1 MAAGIRITPEV
12 KAALRRRFRGMEE
25 TRWVTELAAQRG
37 WKEANRC
44 YLESM
49 REQGVQE
56 MAALMED
63 LGVSGIVSTEE
74 ALELLE
80 TALAVYLPEAE
91 VRRTTDDE
99 GQPELQIVV
108 RDCPTYACIEQSGW
122 RGVTACGSWHRRQ
135 GWYQALGVDALD
147 TVVGEKKWGDI
158 ACASLVRLKVTP
170 LEMSGTP
177 RLSGFGF

>member
-1 MAAGIRITPEV
+1 MAVGMRITPEA
-12 KAALRRRFRGMEE
+12 KAALRHRFRGMEE

-37 WKEANRC
+37 WREANRC

-63 LGVSGIVSTEE
+63 LGVSGTVSTEE

-80 TALAVYLPEAE
+80 AALAIYLPEAKM
-91 VRRTTDDE
+91 RRTTDDE
-99 GQPELQIVV
+99 GHLAFMIAV
-108 RDCPTYACIEQSGW
+108 RDCPTYARIEQSGW
-122 RGVTACGSWHRRQ
+122 HGVTACGSWHRRQ

-158 ACASLVRLKVTP
+158 ACAALVRLKATLP
-170 LEMSGTP
+170 EI
-177 RLSGFGF
+177 

>member
-1 MAAGIRITPEV
+1 MATAMRLTPEV

-25 TRWVTELAAQRG
+25 TGWVAELAAQRG
-37 WKEANRC
+37 WREANRR

-63 LGVSGIVSTEE
+63 LGVSGTVSTEE

-91 VRRTTDDE
+91 ARRTTDDE
-99 GQPELQIVV
+99 GQLVLLIAV
-108 RDCPTYACIEQSGW
+108 RDCPTYARIERSGLARRDRLRLLAQASGLVSGAG
-122 RGVTACGSWHRRQ
+122 RGCAGHGGGREEVGRHRLRCAGATDGGTA
-135 GWYQALGVDALD
+135 
-147 TVVGEKKWGDI
+147 
-158 ACASLVRLKVTP
+158 
-170 LEMSGTP
+170 
-177 RLSGFGF
+177 

>member
-1 MAAGIRITPEV
+1 MVTAMRLTPEV
-12 KAALRRRFRGMEE
+12 KAVLRRRFRGMEE
-25 TRWVTELAAQRG
+25 TRWVAELAAQRG
-37 WKEANRC
+37 WKEANRR

-63 LGVSGIVSTEE
+63 LGVSGTVSTEE

-80 TALAVYLPEAE
+80 AVLAVYLPEAE
-91 VRRTTDDE
+91 ARRTTDDE
-99 GQPELQIVV
+99 GQLALLIAV
-108 RDCPTYACIEQSGW
+108 RDCPTYARIERSGW
-122 RGVTACGSWHRRQ
+122 HGVTACGSWHRRQ

-158 ACASLVRLKVTP
+158 ACAALVQIAGIASSDEQRR
-170 LEMSGTP
+170 G
-177 RLSGFGF
+177 

>member
-1 MAAGIRITPEV
+1 MVTAMRLTPEV
-12 KAALRRRFRGMEE
+12 KAVLRRRFRGMEE
-25 TRWVTELAAQRG
+25 TRWVAELAAQRG
-37 WKEANRC
+37 WKEANRR

-63 LGVSGIVSTEE
+63 LGVSGTVSTEE

-80 TALAVYLPEAE
+80 AALAVYLPEAE
-91 VRRTTDDE
+91 ARRTTDDA
-99 GQPELQIVV
+99 GQLALLIAV
-108 RDCPTYACIEQSGW
+108 RDCPTYARIERSGW
-122 RGVTACGSWHRRQ
+122 HGVTACGSWHRRQ

-158 ACASLVRLKVTP
+158 ACAALVRLTATSP
-170 LEMSGTP
+170 EMAGTV
-177 RLSGFGF
+177 RSIH